1 MDDLKN
7 SFLSSE
13 VRISDRGFI
22 AVTGVEEILSCDE
35 NAVILSVS
43 GTRTVIEGE
52 RLRVTE
58 LSLEEGK
65 VTAVGKINAVVY
77 EEEIKTSKGFFSGL
91 FKS

>member
-7 SFLSSE
+7 SFLSSD
-13 VRISDRGFI
+13 VRISDRGHI
-22 AVTGVEEILSCDE
+22 TVTGVEEILSCDE

-58 LSLEEGK
+58 LSVEDGK